1 MENTNQTDDRQLEF
15 NFGDRPALSLASTE
29 CYLEHALADSI
40 QTLCELAYQVARE
53 HGWWEKERSFGECIA
68 LMHSEL
74 SEALEFDRHGNPPS
88 DHIPEFTGV
97 EEELAD
103 CIIRIFDYCGR
114 NNLRLGKA
122 ITSKMKFNDSR
133 PYKHGK
139 KY

>member
-1 MENTNQTDDRQLEF
+1 MNEKIKNVINE
-15 NFGDRPALSLASTE
+15 
-29 CYLEHALADSI
+29 
-40 QTLCELAYQVARE
+40 LCETANKTAVA
-53 HGWWEKERSFGECIA
+53 HGWWDDERSFGECIA

-74 SEALEFDRHGNPPS
+74 SEALEFDRHGNGAS

-103 CIIRIFDYCGR
+103 VLIRIFDYCGR
-114 NNLRLGKA
+114 KNLRLGEA
-122 ITSKMKFNDSR
+122 IVAKMQFNESR